1 MRGILLEFEDG
12 SGDGAT
18 GARCPVDGGLG
29 DVFGSDEA
37 ARGRGV
43 FGEGF
48 GPVGGKAVVKF
59 DLVFVLGEGPA
70 DVELV
75 EADLFGAVSIG
86 EVAGHCH
93 EPSFADGVGEH
104 VGLPAM
110 GEDAADVDDT
120 SLTLLESGKEM
131 ANELKRGAKIHRND
145 TIEEGHVGVFQ
156 MSTGGKGGVVD
167 EAVKP
172 AEAGEGI
179 GGDLCRGIGV
189 LEVALDKGGVVSSDF
204 LTEGVGAFEIAAVED
219 DFGAFGDE
227 EAGHGGTDAGGATG
241 DEDDLVLESHDF
253 SGKRALRRI

>member
-1 MRGILLEFEDG
+1 MVGVAADEGILLEFEDG

-37 ARGRGV
+37 ARGRRV

-70 DVELV
+70 NVKLI

-120 SLTLLESGKEM
+120 SLTLLEGGKEM
-131 ANELKRGAKIHRND
+131 ANELQRGTKIHRND
-145 TIEEGHVGVFQ
+145 TIKEGDVGVFQ
-156 MSTGGKGGVVD
+156 MSAGGEGGVVD
-167 EAVKP
+167 EAVEA

-179 GGDLCRGIGV
+179 GGDLCRGVWI
-189 LEVALDKGGVVSSDF
+189 LEVALDEGGVVSSDF
-204 LTEGVGAFEIAAVED
+204 LPEGIGAFEVATVKD
-219 DFGAFGDE
+219 DLGPFFYKKT
-227 EAGHGGTDAGGATG
+227 GHGGTDAGGAAG
-241 DEDDLVLESHDF
+241 DEDNLVLESHE
-253 SGKRALRRI
+253 GRQ